1 MSLSF
6 SAELVF
12 KISIGF
18 FGGVTRATVNS
29 IMLLALGVSASF
41 KGAWGVMEES
51 DVESLFG
58 LAKYELLLNTWVV
71 PYSVLVLASLTG

>member
-41 KGAWGVMEES
+41 KGAWRVMEES

-71 PYSVLVLASLTG
+71 PYPLLVLASLTG

>member
-6 SAELVF
+6 SAELVS
-12 KISIGF
+12 KISISF

-29 IMLLALGVSASF
+29 IMLLALGVSASI
-41 KGAWGVMEES
+41 KGAWRVMEES
-51 DVESLFG
+51 HVESLFG

-71 PYSVLVLASLTG
+71 PYPLLVLASLTG